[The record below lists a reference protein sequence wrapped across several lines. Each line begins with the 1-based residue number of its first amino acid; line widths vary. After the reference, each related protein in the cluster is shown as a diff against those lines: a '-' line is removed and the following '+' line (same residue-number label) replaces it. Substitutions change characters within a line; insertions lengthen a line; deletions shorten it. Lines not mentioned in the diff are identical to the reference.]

1 MRENMAGSALS
12 SPVLADARLHVSA
25 ARGATVPPSARSL
38 RMRTAMRHVLEM
50 VLAPLPAVASFDEW
64 WKQVSESVS
73 GIAQKGL
80 NSLIILGAWT
90 IWRHRKVC
98 VFNEKSPPSSNSIG
112 YGGGGH
118 L

>member
-1 MRENMAGSALS
+1 
-12 SPVLADARLHVSA
+12 
-25 ARGATVPPSARSL
+25 
-38 RMRTAMRHVLEM
+38 MRTAMRHVLEM

-90 IWRHRKVC
+90 IWRHGKEC
-98 VFNEKSPPSSNSIG
+98 VFNEKSP
-112 YGGGGH
+112 H
-118 L
+118 LPTVLGMVGEDICN